1 MGLSAITPGGVVGV
15 IHDGKLV
22 FEKAYGLADFGLKDS
37 IQTSTLFNLGSV
49 SKQFT
54 AAAILLMINEKK
66 LSVNDDIRKYLP
78 DFPDYGYTITIEHL
92 IHHTSGIKSFDGL
105 RLLSGNLFSEEDQAR
120 TYNLIIRQKSL
131 NFKPGEEYE
140 YSNSGY
146 VLLAKIIEKV
156 SGMKFSRFMEDKIFR
171 PAGLNQTYIYDNPDK
186 LRTNSAIG
194 NKWGGTEKFMTS
206 ADLKS
211 TVVGQSNV
219 YSCIDDFLQWDNNF
233 YKNRLG
239 DWDFSKEMT
248 TLMSLNN
255 GTQCNY
261 AFGLEISQFK
271 GLKTISHQGG
281 TEGFQAMYIQVPS
294 EKFAVICLFNIGID
308 VTGLAYKITDL
319 FVKGIPQADIASVK
333 PEKAE
338 VDSVVLRKYEG
349 KYFDENYW
357 MDATITREAS
367 NLIFSAPYAGSF
379 ELFPSS
385 DTSFFVT
392 FADLKFI
399 FCKDGKGEVDH
410 LTLIQGDQKMQL
422 TYLGTSILPISSD
435 RLSQYAG
442 NYFSEEVDVTYPVL
456 FKDNKL
462 YIRFPESTAQFCNT
476 SVESEL
482 ISEYDDYFAT
492 PVRGLK
498 FTRNAKNEISGFI
511 LKDVGRVRN
520 LVFAKTETNP
530 VK

>member
-1 MGLSAITPGGVVGV
+1 MP
-15 IHDGKLV
+15 
-22 FEKAYGLADFGLKDS
+22 
-37 IQTSTLFNLGSV
+37 
-49 SKQFT
+49 
-54 AAAILLMINEKK
+54 
-66 LSVNDDIRKYLP
+66 
-78 DFPDYGYTITIEHL
+78 
-92 IHHTSGIKSFDGL
+92 
-105 RLLSGNLFSEEDQAR
+105 
-120 TYNLIIRQKSL
+120 
-131 NFKPGEEYE
+131 
-140 YSNSGY
+140 
-146 VLLAKIIEKV
+146 
-156 SGMKFSRFMEDKIFR
+156 
-171 PAGLNQTYIYDNPDK
+171 
-186 LRTNSAIG
+186 
-194 NKWGGTEKFMTS
+194 
-206 ADLKS
+206 
-211 TVVGQSNV
+211 
-219 YSCIDDFLQWDNNF
+219 
-233 YKNRLG
+233 
-239 DWDFSKEMT
+239 
-248 TLMSLNN
+248 LNN

-294 EKFAVICLFNIGID
+294 EKFAVVCLFNIGID

-319 FVKGIPQADIASVK
+319 FVKGVPQAEIASVK
-333 PEKAE
+333 PEKVE
-338 VDSVVLRKYEG
+338 VDSAVLHKYEG
-349 KYFDENYW
+349 KYFDEKYW
-357 MDATITREAS
+357 MDATLTTEG
-367 NLIFSAPYAGSF
+367 NKLIFSAPYAGSF

-399 FCKDGKGEVDH
+399 FGKDGKGEVDH
-410 LTLIQGDQKMQL
+410 VTLIQGDQKMQL
-422 TYLGTSILPISSD
+422 TYLGTSILPLSSD

-442 NYFSEEVDVTYPVL
+442 DYFSEEVGVTYLVL

-520 LVFAKTETNP
+520 LIFSKTETNP